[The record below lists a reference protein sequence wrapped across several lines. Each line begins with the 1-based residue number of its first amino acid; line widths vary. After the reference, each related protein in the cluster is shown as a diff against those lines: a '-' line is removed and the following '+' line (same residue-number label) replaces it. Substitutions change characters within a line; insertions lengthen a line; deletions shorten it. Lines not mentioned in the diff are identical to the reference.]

1 MRGNEIERETREKK
15 LRVLFVVVVVGVA
28 SSSIRKERKHFKRK
42 NEEVRRRLSRVEIS
56 YLKFPTKGLHR
67 IDDDEL
73 YSLSLSLSLSL
84 SFSLSRITMLFSLSQ
99 CLIHTSLSFSCIPT
113 HTPRYYGKKFHIGTQ
128 TKSLSFSLYK

>member
-73 YSLSLSLSLSL
+73 YSRSLSLILSLSHHTAFLSLSLSDSY
-84 SFSLSRITMLFSLSQ
+84 IP
-99 CLIHTSLSFSCIPT
+99 LIFMHTNT
-113 HTPRYYGKKFHIGTQ
+113 YT
-128 TKSLSFSLYK
+128 